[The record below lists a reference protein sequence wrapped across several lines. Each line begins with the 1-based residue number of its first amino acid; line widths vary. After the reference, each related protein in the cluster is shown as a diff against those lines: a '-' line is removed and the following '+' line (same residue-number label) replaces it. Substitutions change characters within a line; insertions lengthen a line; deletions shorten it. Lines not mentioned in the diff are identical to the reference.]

1 MTGQV
6 FSGMR
11 YLFPREGLSSKRTQN
26 QDWNSRLISCSLNNL
41 MLLSIYDDF
50 LGDLLRLFAIFYI
63 PLRLQIPLLERE
75 DAIFV
80 ISTMELD
87 RYTDQEIAQA
97 ILRRDTFIT
106 KAYLYRKCYPLF
118 KAIYDKYYTD
128 CENPIELINE
138 IYVYILMPHRETHRS
153 KLQDFGFRCT
163 LTMWLK
169 IVTENYCH
177 QLFAKRIP
185 SNENNDV
192 ADDRNDMGDDSFIA
206 NTRKLDMDDVQKIL
220 SMMPNQRYRKL
231 IEYRYVDEKSNEET
245 AQLLEMSMA
254 NYYNCHKRAKAQYCE
269 VLRKEGLI

>member
-1 MTGQV
+1 
-6 FSGMR
+6 
-11 YLFPREGLSSKRTQN
+11 
-26 QDWNSRLISCSLNNL
+26 
-41 MLLSIYDDF
+41 
-50 LGDLLRLFAIFYI
+50 
-63 PLRLQIPLLERE
+63 
-75 DAIFV
+75 
-80 ISTMELD
+80 
-87 RYTDQEIAQA
+87 
-97 ILRRDTFIT
+97 
-106 KAYLYRKCYPLF
+106 
-118 KAIYDKYYTD
+118 
-128 CENPIELINE
+128 
-138 IYVYILMPHRETHRS
+138 MPHRETHRS

-192 ADDRNDMGDDSFIA
+192 PDDRNDMGDDSFIA
-206 NTRKLDMDDVQKIL
+206 NTRNLDMDDVQKIL

-245 AQLLEMSMA
+245 ALLLDMSMA

>member
-1 MTGQV
+1 M
-6 FSGMR
+6 
-11 YLFPREGLSSKRTQN
+11 GLNHK
-26 QDWNSRLISCSLNNL
+26 
-41 MLLSIYDDF
+41 
-50 LGDLLRLFAIFYI
+50 
-63 PLRLQIPLLERE
+63 
-75 DAIFV
+75 
-80 ISTMELD
+80 
-87 RYTDQEIAQA
+87 TDQEIAQA

-106 KAYLYRKCYPLF
+106 KEYLYRKCYPLF

-138 IYVYILMPHRETHRS
+138 IYVYILMPNRETHRS

-185 SNENNDV
+185 SKENNDV
-192 ADDRNDMGDDSFIA
+192 ADDRNDMGDGSFIA
-206 NTRKLDMDDVQKIL
+206 NTRKLDMDDVRKIL

-245 AQLLEMSMA
+245 ALLLEMSMA